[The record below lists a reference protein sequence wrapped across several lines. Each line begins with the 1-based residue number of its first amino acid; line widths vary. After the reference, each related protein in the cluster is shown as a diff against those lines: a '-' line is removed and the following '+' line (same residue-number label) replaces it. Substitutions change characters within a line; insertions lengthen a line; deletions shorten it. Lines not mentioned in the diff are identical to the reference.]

1 MKKFETPEIKTIK
14 FDVEDVISSS
24 QDNGPAIVVNGLPVG

>member
-24 QDNGPAIVVNGLPVG
+24 QDNGPTLGVNALPVG